1 MLPVCSA
8 AGFGS
13 GEAADW
19 IQLLLY
25 QVNMNA
31 EEGSWEAAFIYRIFF
46 VLKR

>member
-13 GEAADW
+13 AEAADG
-19 IQLLLY
+19 IQHLLY

-31 EEGSWEAAFIYRIFF
+31 EEGSWEAAFIYRVFI
-46 VLKR
+46 VLKH